1 MQKQDN
7 NDQFEFP
14 EDHSSP
20 PEEKMDGGIKTKGR
34 IGSCCSVPNGG
45 LHLIMAAG
53 LEENGCFGEIQKGRN
68 D

>member
-1 MQKQDN
+1 M
-7 NDQFEFP
+7 
-14 EDHSSP
+14 SSLSFLKITP
-20 PEEKMDGGIKTKGR
+20 ALQRREWMEESRLKAGHQLE
-34 IGSCCSVPNGG
+34 SCCSVPKGG